1 MYKKMNRKGF
11 TMVELLGV
19 IVILGILSVISIVA
33 IQGVLE
39 KARKEYYKTQKN
51 NMIMSTESYLNSNKN
66 LLPKVSG
73 QIIKVEL
80 GTLENNKFIDK
91 VVDYNKNDCDSTNS
105 YVQVFKYRDEIN
117 YTSYLKCPSYNDD
130 NDLKQA
136 TPKIN
141 ANFVTD
147 LSKASVTITVSGGKN
162 GSENIGLASYQY
174 KIYKNGKLEY
184 TSDIIDGDKTLSSK
198 TSKVSLVKYVP
209 GAIKI
214 VVNAININGYSE
226 TKSFSPDGFIDN
238 TPPYCE
244 QIKGQSTVWTTG
256 KRTITVDCK
265 DDESGCKQET
275 YTQEFTE
282 EATTAEIDLEN
293 NSGTPGK
300 CKVNIYI
307 DKYAPK
313 VTLKAYK
320 RKADGT
326 KDSSQLVGTIT
337 TDDVPYSTKNFKIDQ
352 NVVNGWLNNTNYPY
366 GVYFEASYSDKNN
379 IESISWSW
387 NNGGLL
393 STDSNVK
400 TFIGNDTKNPNK
412 TNGNYSF
419 SLSGEGYRYGE
430 LKIKD
435 VAGHYSL
442 IKITAPIDRTAPNT
456 PSVGLYKW
464 INNSTTPSKPD
475 GLNPYTENSWSDL
488 KVFTIPSSSDSLSGL
503 DKYRYTT
510 TGATGNNSDKQ
521 ANYYNVTSEGTST
534 IKYKACD
541 KAGNC
546 SGYTDNRNIK
556 IDISGPKISI
566 KAYERTSSGGKSS
579 TQLASE
585 YTTSQDTMKSYKY
598 TWSSNGWVT
607 HKYGIYY
614 DVELTDSSGLKT
626 FKWEWNTGGLKEND
640 PNVSKYTGSSSD
652 NNLSGTKV
660 NKNFSLSGEGYRKGK
675 VTATD
680 ASGHTTIMYIEAPL
694 DRTVPKAGKITGQG
708 DDNHWTDKD
717 RTINVVCTDNASG
730 CDNPTKK
737 TFTNSSS
744 RSTMFVEDYAGNR
757 AESFWVDVYIDK
769 DAPYTPVYTKFKA
782 TANAKFGKEDCT
794 SKSETS
800 TTDINCSVEFKVK
813 KGKQIKNTG
822 WEAKRALRDMG
833 CGVKKEQVKATC
845 DNGNVYSS
853 WTTVSGSYKTLLKNG
868 AKKCTIKWRTY
879 DCLNHKSPT
888 LTVNVKI
895 GTY

>member
-1 MYKKMNRKGF
+1 MNKMNKKGF

-19 IVILGILSVISIVA
+19 IVILGILSIISIVA
-33 IQGVLE
+33 IQRVMD
-39 KARKEYYKTQKN
+39 KAKKEYYKTQKD
-51 NMIMSTESYLNSNKN
+51 NMIMSAESYLNANKN

-73 QIIKVEL
+73 QMVKVDLE
-80 GTLENNKFIDK
+80 TLVNNKYIDQ
-91 VVDYNKNDCDSTNS
+91 VVDYSKNKCDLKDS
-105 YVQVFKYRDEIN
+105 YVQIFKYRDEIN
-117 YTSYLKCPSYNDD
+117 YTSYLKCPSYND
-130 NDLKQA
+130 NNNLKKA
-136 TPKIN
+136 EPVIN
-141 ANFVTD
+141 ATFDTNLTT
-147 LSKASVTITVSGGKN
+147 ASATIKVKGGEISGEK
-162 GSENIGLASYQY
+162 IGLASYQY

-184 TSDIIDGDKTLSSK
+184 TSDIIDGNKSLGEEKT
-198 TSKVSLVKYVP
+198 KVPLVKYVP
-209 GAIKI
+209 GTIQI
-214 VVNAININGYSE
+214 VVNAINVNGFSN
-226 TKSFSPDGFIDN
+226 TKTLSPSGFEDN
-238 TPPYCE
+238 TPPFCD
-244 QIKGQSTVWTTG
+244 QIKGQSTIWTTG
-256 KRTITVDCK
+256 KRTITVNCIDN
-265 DDESGCKQET
+265 ESGCKQET

-282 EATTAEIDLEN
+282 EATTAIINLEN
-293 NSGTPGK
+293 NSGITGE
-300 CKVNIYI
+300 CQVNVYI

-337 TDDVPYSTKNFKIDQ
+337 TDDTAYSTKNFKIDQ
-352 NVVNGWLNNTNYPY
+352 NVVNGWLNNANYPY

-379 IESISWSW
+379 IDSLSWSW

-400 TFIGNDTKNPNK
+400 TLTGNDTKSPNK
-412 TNGNYSF
+412 TSGNYSF

-435 VAGHYSL
+435 ISGHYSL
-442 IKITAPIDRTAPNT
+442 IKITVPIDRTAPNT

-464 INNSTTPSKPD
+464 SNNSTTPSKPD
-475 GLNPYTENSWSDL
+475 GLSAYTENTWSEL
-488 KVFTIPSSSDSLSGL
+488 KVFTLPSSSDSLSGL
-503 DKYRYTT
+503 DKYMYTT
-510 TGATGNNSDKQ
+510 TGATGSTTDGKT
-521 ANYYNVTSEGTST
+521 NYYNVTSEGTST

-546 SGYTDNRNIK
+546 SNYTGNKNIK

-585 YTTSQDTMKSYKY
+585 YTTSSDTMDSYSY

-626 FKWEWNTGGLKEND
+626 FKWEWNTGGLKKND

-660 NKNFSLSGEGYRKGK
+660 NKNFSLSGEGYRKGR

-694 DRTVPKAGKITGQG
+694 DRTAPKEGKITGQG
-708 DDNHWTDKD
+708 DDDHWTDKD
-717 RTINVVCTDNASG
+717 RTVSIACTDNASG

-737 TFTNSSS
+737 TFTSSAS
-744 RSTMFVEDYAGNR
+744 RSTTYLYDYANNMNGPI
-757 AESFWVDVYIDK
+757 WVDVYIDK
-769 DAPYTPVYTKFKA
+769 DPPYTPVYTKFNA
-782 TANAKFGKEDCT
+782 TANAKFGKENCT

-822 WEAKRALRDMG
+822 WEAKRVLGDRG

-845 DNGNVYSS
+845 DNGDVYSS
-853 WTTVSGSYKTLLKNG
+853 WTTVSGSYKSLLKNG
-868 AKKCTIKWRTY
+868 AKNCTIQWRTY

-888 LTVNVKI
+888 LTVTVNI